1 VGLYRKIHR
10 SGIRIRRGGSG
21 ESRKWQV
28 RWSVPTLE
36 GIENPESY
44 GINKIFSF
52 DDYEFEL
59 SDLEIIEK
67 ILDLW
72 IGKFSVLQTEIGY
85 VVAEFE

>member
-1 VGLYRKIHR
+1 L
-10 SGIRIRRGGSG
+10 
-21 ESRKWQV
+21 
-28 RWSVPTLE
+28 T

-85 VVAEFE
+85 VVTEFE

>member
-1 VGLYRKIHR
+1 MSLRLQMLLKIKTATTYDDAH
-10 SGIRIRRGGSG
+10 
-21 ESRKWQV
+21 EFLQCW
-28 RWSVPTLE
+28 